1 MYDPKRYL
9 LSLCT
14 CMTPTRT
21 HDPSRRPD
29 VCARCGGII
38 PNPNPNPTEAKMMAE
53 RERQLGKCIATCVLL
68 ILALVILSIFLR

>member
-38 PNPNPNPTEAKMMAE
+38 PSPNPNPTEVKMMTE
-53 RERQLGKCIATCVLL
+53 REQFGKCAAIWVLFL
-68 ILALVILSIFLR
+68 LAIVILSLFVR